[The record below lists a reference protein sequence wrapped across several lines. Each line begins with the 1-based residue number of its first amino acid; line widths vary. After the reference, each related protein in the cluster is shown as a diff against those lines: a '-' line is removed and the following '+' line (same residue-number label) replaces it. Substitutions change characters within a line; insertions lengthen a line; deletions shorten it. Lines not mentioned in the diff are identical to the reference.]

1 MKLADCPVFPAEAG
15 NALSTDRGLGW
26 RLARQ
31 AGPVLR
37 DPGAHGVFAN
47 WVFVVGREE
56 VLANL
61 DDPRLDAARALS
73 ESELEVHQQLFA
85 PKSAHDVAAA
95 FRPTAAALID
105 RFAAA
110 GGGDAVADVTTPMAA
125 PFSTSCRACSYCL
138 LSTCMGGPATSCPRR
153 AATCQTRR
161 LVPIR
166 VGMPP
171 RIVRH
176 ASTSA

>member
-1 MKLADCPVFPAEAG
+1 MSK
-15 NALSTDRGLGW
+15 DRGLGW

-37 DPGAHGVFAN
+37 HPGANWFEN
-47 WVFVVGREE
+47 WVFVVGRDE

-61 DDPRLDAARALS
+61 DDARLDSTRALP
-73 ESELEVHQQLFA
+73 ESDLKVHQQLFA

-95 FRPTAAALID
+95 FRPTVAALID

-110 GGGDAVADVTTPMAA
+110 GGGDAVADVTTPI
-125 PFSTSCRACSYCL
+125 TSALFDIVSRLQLLPVEHLNGRVRPCL
-138 LSTCMGGPATSCPRR
+138 FRGVPQPV
-153 AATCQTRR
+153 QTRR
-161 LVPIR
+161 LAPIR
-166 VGMPP
+166 VGTQP